1 MNRYLAILIAALT
14 SAEMQAFQ
22 LAPRIVVNITVD
34 ELRSDYIESF
44 SPMFS
49 SEGLRKLIE
58 QGKMYEIASY
68 PSNPIDRAS
77 AIATL
82 ATGATPFYHGIVA
95 EQWLD
100 RQTLRPVYCVDDEKR
115 QTTANRLL
123 TSTLGDEL
131 KISSQGKAVVYGIA
145 ATRDAA
151 ILSAGHAADNAFWI
165 DERLHKWMSSP
176 FYSNKR
182 PAWLGNTT
190 VETNNQ
196 TVVEKA
202 LDAFKASAMGAD
214 DVTDM
219 LNVTLSAGIGNKEV
233 SNLKVEMQ
241 NIYMQLDQSIAKLV
255 SSIEQKV
262 GKNRVLFV
270 LTSTGTHS
278 DEVIDYQQYRIPTGI
293 FYINRTASL
302 LNVYLSAIY
311 GQGVYVE
318 ACHKNQMFV
327 NHKLIEQK
335 RLSLHDVLLR
345 CQELLFQSAGVG
357 DVYTSE
363 RLLTS
368 GKEVEKL
375 RAGFK
380 STLSG
385 DIIIEV
391 APGWKLYNEKSNEQ
405 YTSRLGVASFPIVFY
420 GSGIKPARV
429 TLPVTVDRIVPT
441 VAKAIHIR
449 APNACNSET
458 LDVER

>member
-165 DERLHKWMSSP
+165 DERLHKCALTGRDSRTECKVSVCREIDRYGKLKLILRVVHHTDDRAERE
-176 FYSNKR
+176 FLI
-182 PAWLGNTT
+182 AELGILS
-190 VETNNQ
+190 VR
-196 TVVEKA
+196 VS
-202 LDAFKASAMGAD
+202 LFHI
-214 DVTDM
+214 
-219 LNVTLSAGIGNKEV
+219 LN
-233 SNLKVEMQ
+233 
-241 NIYMQLDQSIAKLV
+241 
-255 SSIEQKV
+255 
-262 GKNRVLFV
+262 
-270 LTSTGTHS
+270 
-278 DEVIDYQQYRIPTGI
+278 YRIIKKQLRKDRQPELEPVI
-293 FYINRTASL
+293 
-302 LNVYLSAIY
+302 
-311 GQGVYVE
+311 E
-318 ACHKNQMFV
+318 A
-327 NHKLIEQK
+327 
-335 RLSLHDVLLR
+335 
-345 CQELLFQSAGVG
+345 
-357 DVYTSE
+357 
-363 RLLTS
+363 
-368 GKEVEKL
+368 
-375 RAGFK
+375 
-380 STLSG
+380 
-385 DIIIEV
+385 V
-391 APGWKLYNEKSNEQ
+391 A
-405 YTSRLGVASFPIVFY
+405 V
-420 GSGIKPARV
+420 
-429 TLPVTVDRIVPT
+429 
-441 VAKAIHIR
+441 
-449 APNACNSET
+449 
-458 LDVER
+458 

>member
-49 SEGLRKLIE
+49 SEGLRRLIE
-58 QGKMYEIASY
+58 QGKVYEIASY

-176 FYSNKR
+176 FYSNRR
-182 PAWLGNTT
+182 PAWLGNSE
-190 VETNNQ
+190 VVTNNE
-196 TVVEKA
+196 TIVEKA

-214 DVTDM
+214 EVTDM
-219 LNVTLSAGIGNKEV
+219 LNVTLSAGISNKNV

-241 NIYMQLDQSIAKLV
+241 NIYLQLDQSIAKLV

-278 DEVIDYQQYRIPTGI
+278 DEVVDYQQYRVPTGI

-311 GQGVYVE
+311 GQGTYIE
-318 ACHKNQMFV
+318 ACHKNQMFI

-368 GKEVEKL
+368 GKDVEKL

-405 YTSRLGVASFPIVFY
+405 YTSRLGVASFPIIFY
-420 GSGIKPARV
+420 GNGIKPARV

-449 APNACNSET
+449 APNGCNSET
-458 LDVER
+458 LDIER

>member
-34 ELRSDYIESF
+34 ELRSEYIESF

-182 PAWLGNTT
+182 PAWLGNSE
-190 VETNNQ
+190 VVTNNE

-214 DVTDM
+214 EVTDM
-219 LNVTLSAGIGNKEV
+219 LNVTLSAGISNKNV

-241 NIYMQLDQSIAKLV
+241 NIYLQLDQSIAKLV

-262 GKNRVLFV
+262 GKNRVLFI

-278 DEVIDYQQYRIPTGI
+278 DEVVDYQQYRVPTGI

-311 GQGVYVE
+311 GQGTYIE
-318 ACHKNQMFV
+318 ACHKNQMFI

-368 GKEVEKL
+368 GKDAATSLSKL
-375 RAGFK
+375 PQDGNFTTR
-380 STLSG
+380 
-385 DIIIEV
+385 
-391 APGWKLYNEKSNEQ
+391 
-405 YTSRLGVASFPIVFY
+405 
-420 GSGIKPARV
+420 
-429 TLPVTVDRIVPT
+429 
-441 VAKAIHIR
+441 KATNNIHHD
-449 APNACNSET
+449 
-458 LDVER
+458 LV

>member
-58 QGKMYEIASY
+58 QGKVYEIASY

-182 PAWLGNTT
+182 PAWLGNSEVVTSN
-190 VETNNQ
+190 ETS
-196 TVVEKA
+196 VEKA
-202 LDAFKASAMGAD
+202 M
-214 DVTDM
+214 
-219 LNVTLSAGIGNKEV
+219 EV
-233 SNLKVEMQ
+233 SR
-241 NIYMQLDQSIAKLV
+241 A
-255 SSIEQKV
+255 
-262 GKNRVLFV
+262 R
-270 LTSTGTHS
+270 HS
-278 DEVIDYQQYRIPTGI
+278 
-293 FYINRTASL
+293 
-302 LNVYLSAIY
+302 
-311 GQGVYVE
+311 
-318 ACHKNQMFV
+318 C
-327 NHKLIEQK
+327 
-335 RLSLHDVLLR
+335 
-345 CQELLFQSAGVG
+345 
-357 DVYTSE
+357 
-363 RLLTS
+363 
-368 GKEVEKL
+368 
-375 RAGFK
+375 
-380 STLSG
+380 
-385 DIIIEV
+385 
-391 APGWKLYNEKSNEQ
+391 PG
-405 YTSRLGVASFPIVFY
+405 
-420 GSGIKPARV
+420 PAR
-429 TLPVTVDRIVPT
+429 TR
-441 VAKAIHIR
+441 
-449 APNACNSET
+449 
-458 LDVER
+458 

>member
-34 ELRSDYIESF
+34 ELRSEYIESF

-182 PAWLGNTT
+182 PAWLGNSE
-190 VETNNQ
+190 VVTNNE

-214 DVTDM
+214 EVTDM
-219 LNVTLSAGIGNKEV
+219 LNVTLSAGISNKNV

-241 NIYMQLDQSIAKLV
+241 NIYLQLDQSIAKLV

-262 GKNRVLFV
+262 GKNRVLFI

-278 DEVIDYQQYRIPTGI
+278 DEVVDYQQYRVPTGI

-311 GQGVYVE
+311 GQGTYIE
-318 ACHKNQMFV
+318 ACHKNQMFI

-368 GKEVEKL
+368 GKDVEKL

-380 STLSG
+380 STLCG

-405 YTSRLGVASFPIVFY
+405 YTSRLGVASFPIIFY
-420 GSGIKPARV
+420 GNDIKPARV

-449 APNACNSET
+449 APNGCNSET
-458 LDVER
+458 LDIER

>member
-182 PAWLGNTT
+182 PAWLGNSE
-190 VETNNQ
+190 VVTNNE

-214 DVTDM
+214 EVTDM
-219 LNVTLSAGIGNKEV
+219 LNVTLSAGISNKNV

-241 NIYMQLDQSIAKLV
+241 NIYLQLDQSIAKLV

-262 GKNRVLFV
+262 GKNRVLFI

-278 DEVIDYQQYRIPTGI
+278 DEVVDYQQYRVPTGI

-311 GQGVYVE
+311 GQGTYIE
-318 ACHKNQMFV
+318 ACHKNQMFI

-368 GKEVEKL
+368 GKDVEKL

-380 STLSG
+380 STLCG

-391 APGWKLYNEKSNEQ
+391 SPGWKTIDEDRNTS
-405 YTSRLGVASFPIVFY
+405 YTQRLGNIQFPIVFF
-420 GSGIKPARV
+420 GAGINHECI
-429 TLPVTVDRIVPT
+429 TSPVTTDRIAPT
-441 VAKAIHIR
+441 IAKTIRIR
-449 APNACNSET
+449 APNACT
-458 LDVER
+458 AIPLF

>member
-58 QGKMYEIASY
+58 QGKVYEIASY

-82 ATGATPFYHGIVA
+82 ATGATPFYNGIVA

-182 PAWLGNTT
+182 PAWLGNSE
-190 VETNNQ
+190 VVTNNE

-214 DVTDM
+214 EVTDM
-219 LNVTLSAGIGNKEV
+219 LNVTLSAGISNKNV

-241 NIYMQLDQSIAKLV
+241 NIYLQLDQSIAKLV

-262 GKNRVLFV
+262 GKNRVLFI

-278 DEVIDYQQYRIPTGI
+278 DEVVDYQQYRVPTGI

-311 GQGVYVE
+311 GQGTYIE
-318 ACHKNQMFV
+318 ACHKNQMFI

-368 GKEVEKL
+368 GKDVEKL

-380 STLSG
+380 STLCG

-405 YTSRLGVASFPIVFY
+405 YTSRLGVASFPIIFY
-420 GSGIKPARV
+420 GNGIKPARV

-449 APNACNSET
+449 APNGCNSET
-458 LDVER
+458 LDIER

>member
-58 QGKMYEIASY
+58 QGKVYEIASY

-182 PAWLGNTT
+182 PAWLGNSE
-190 VETNNQ
+190 VVTNNE

-214 DVTDM
+214 EVTDM
-219 LNVTLSAGIGNKEV
+219 LNVTLSASISNKNV

-241 NIYMQLDQSIAKLV
+241 NIYLQLDQSIAKLV

-262 GKNRVLFV
+262 GKNRVLFI

-278 DEVIDYQQYRIPTGI
+278 DEVVDYQQYRVPTGI

-311 GQGVYVE
+311 GQGTYIE
-318 ACHKNQMFV
+318 ACHKNQMFI

-368 GKEVEKL
+368 GKDVEKL

-380 STLSG
+380 STLCG

-405 YTSRLGVASFPIVFY
+405 YTSRLGVASFPIIFY
-420 GSGIKPARV
+420 GNGIKPARV

-449 APNACNSET
+449 APNGCNSET
-458 LDVER
+458 LDIER

>member
-58 QGKMYEIASY
+58 QGKVYEIASY

-182 PAWLGNTT
+182 PAWLGNSE
-190 VETNNQ
+190 VVTNNE

-214 DVTDM
+214 EVTDM
-219 LNVTLSAGIGNKEV
+219 LNVTLSASISNKNV

-241 NIYMQLDQSIAKLV
+241 NIYLQLDQSIAKLV

-262 GKNRVLFV
+262 GKNRVLFI

-278 DEVIDYQQYRIPTGI
+278 DEVVDYQQYRVPTGI

-311 GQGVYVE
+311 GQGTYIE
-318 ACHKNQMFV
+318 ACHKNQIFI

-368 GKEVEKL
+368 GKDVEKL

-380 STLSG
+380 STLCG

-405 YTSRLGVASFPIVFY
+405 YTSRLGVASFPIIFY
-420 GSGIKPARV
+420 GNGIKPARV

-449 APNACNSET
+449 APNGCNSET
-458 LDVER
+458 LDIER

>member
-58 QGKMYEIASY
+58 QGKVYEIASY

-182 PAWLGNTT
+182 PAWLGNSE
-190 VETNNQ
+190 VVTNNE

-214 DVTDM
+214 EVTDM
-219 LNVTLSAGIGNKEV
+219 LNVTLSAGISNKNV

-241 NIYMQLDQSIAKLV
+241 NIYLQLDQSIAKLV

-262 GKNRVLFV
+262 GKNRVLFI

-278 DEVIDYQQYRIPTGI
+278 DEVVDYQQYRVPTGI

-311 GQGVYVE
+311 GQGTYIE
-318 ACHKNQMFV
+318 ACHKNQMFI

-368 GKEVEKL
+368 GKDVEKL
-375 RAGFK
+375 
-380 STLSG
+380 
-385 DIIIEV
+385 
-391 APGWKLYNEKSNEQ
+391 
-405 YTSRLGVASFPIVFY
+405 LGE
-420 GSGIKPARV
+420 
-429 TLPVTVDRIVPT
+429 
-441 VAKAIHIR
+441 
-449 APNACNSET
+449 NSIDKQ
-458 LDVER
+458 LK

>member
-58 QGKMYEIASY
+58 QGKVYEIASY

-182 PAWLGNTT
+182 PAWLGNSE
-190 VETNNQ
+190 VVTNNE
-196 TVVEKA
+196 TIVEKA

-214 DVTDM
+214 EVTDM
-219 LNVTLSAGIGNKEV
+219 LNVTLSAGISNKNV

-241 NIYMQLDQSIAKLV
+241 NIYLQLDQSIAKLV

-278 DEVIDYQQYRIPTGI
+278 DEVVDYQQYRVPTGI

-311 GQGVYVE
+311 GQGTYIE
-318 ACHKNQMFV
+318 ACHKNQMFI

-368 GKEVEKL
+368 GKDVEKL

-380 STLSG
+380 STLCG

-405 YTSRLGVASFPIVFY
+405 YTSRLGVASFPIIFY
-420 GSGIKPARV
+420 GNSIKPSRV

-449 APNACNSET
+449 APNGCNSET
-458 LDVER
+458 LDIER

>member
-182 PAWLGNTT
+182 PAWLGNSE
-190 VETNNQ
+190 VVTNNE

-214 DVTDM
+214 EVTDM
-219 LNVTLSAGIGNKEV
+219 LNVTLSAGISNKNV

-241 NIYMQLDQSIAKLV
+241 NIYLQLDQSIAKLV

-262 GKNRVLFV
+262 GKNRVLFI

-278 DEVIDYQQYRIPTGI
+278 DEVVDYQQYRVPTGI

-311 GQGVYVE
+311 GQGTYIE

-368 GKEVEKL
+368 GKDVEKL

-380 STLSG
+380 STLCG

-405 YTSRLGVASFPIVFY
+405 YTSRLGVASFPIIFY
-420 GSGIKPARV
+420 GNGIKPARV

-449 APNACNSET
+449 APNGCNSET
-458 LDVER
+458 LDIER